1 MCLQKFK
8 ATVFVPK
15 LTDITSIVEVDIE
28 PHDSE
33 IDVTYKLIKK
43 LGVIDSSAGVLL
55 SKKSSSLGIDWSKL
69 VSYEKV
75 MNWRGKRGYL

>member
-15 LTDITSIVEVDIE
+15 LTEISSIIEIDID

-33 IDVTYKLIKK
+33 SDLAYKLIKK
-43 LGVIDSSAGVLL
+43 IGIIDTGPGLLL
-55 SKKSSSLGIDWSKL
+55 SKRLPPLSIDWSKL
-69 VSYEKV
+69 ISYEKI
-75 MNWRGKRGYL
+75 NRSFS